1 MVCFYLKDENFSV
14 GYIASKK
21 VGNAVKRNRA
31 KRRLRALFGK
41 YESSSVAGI
50 YVFVAKSPITDEE
63 YLKVEDS
70 FLLSMKRLNTI
81 KR

>member
-1 MVCFYLKDENFSV
+1 MVFYLKDESHWV
-14 GYIASKK
+14 GFVASKK

-41 YESSSVAGI
+41 HESLLLSGT
-50 YVFVAKSPITDEE
+50 YVFVAKNPITDEE
-63 YLKVEDS
+63 YLKIEDS